1 MKFEERVGRS
11 AVIHPV
17 QCFKYLLL
25 LLFSIYY
32 KLVQDEGEVERRLAH
47 RNYIGVTHDG
57 VGQCEC
63 KDDLEFERC
72 HVAVYRDFL

>member
-25 LLFSIYY
+25 LFSIYY
-32 KLVQDEGEVERRLAH
+32 KLVQDEGEVERRLPH
-47 RNYIGVTHDG
+47 RDNIGVTHDG
-57 VGQCEC
+57 VGQREC
-63 KDDLEFERC
+63 KDDLESERC